1 MLLKFLF
8 IFALSINAF
17 AEGKITFLKGKVT
30 ALTLKQGVHHS
41 KPLKKND
48 RIKAGHSYLTH
59 DLSQAVIKMEDGT
72 WLRLGSDT
80 KFEIS
85 EKKEHFV
92 VTILTG
98 TARVFFAPS
107 LQKKSKFK
115 RLVLQTPDAHIE
127 TAEGKFTLT
136 YMPLFQ
142 HTSVY
147 VEKGFV
153 QLSSLSDRILQVPE
167 TIHTGEYAELV
178 KNEARPRTSRPM
190 SEREQTMLKTL
201 MFSQLKESKNSL

>member
-1 MLLKFLF
+1 VLLKFLCVL
-8 IFALSINAF
+8 ALSANAF
-17 AEGKITFLKGKVT
+17 AAGKITFLKGKVT

-41 KPLKKND
+41 KPLSKND
-48 RIKAGHSYLTH
+48 TILPGHSYLTH
-59 DLSQAVIKMEDGT
+59 DLSQAVIKMDDGT

-80 KFEIS
+80 KFEVS
-85 EKKEHFV
+85 ENKEHFV

-98 TARVFFAPS
+98 TARVLFAPA
-107 LQKKSKFK
+107 LQKKSKLK

-147 VEKGFV
+147 VEKGLV
-153 QLSSLSDRILQVPE
+153 QLSSMSDRILQVPE
-167 TIHTGEYAELV
+167 TIHAGEYSELV
-178 KNEARPRTSRPM
+178 KNEAQPRTSRQM
-190 SEREQTMLKTL
+190 SEREQNMLKTL
-201 MFSQLKESKNSL
+201 MFSQLKESKNSF